1 MKKIGNFYQ
10 ITYKEGIVIELEER
24 FCQVVHLHRKVIF
37 KNNAEGFFQ
46 GGGGVLLGL
55 QDLKKTWNFCVYS
68 WVVLFTKAN
77 SSLFQ

>member
-10 ITYKEGIVIELEER
+10 ITYKEGIVLELEER

-46 GGGGVLLGL
+46 GGGS
-55 QDLKKTWNFCVYS
+55 F
-68 WVVLFTKAN
+68 
-77 SSLFQ
+77 